1 MTKAFSFRQ
10 SFLGFYSGRAKDI
23 DNDNNNRFYERNTW
37 QKKLLYKKQIN
48 HNKPVLI
55 L

>member
-23 DNDNNNRFYERNTW
+23 DNDNNIGSTNEIPGRKSYFIKSKSIITSRC
-37 QKKLLYKKQIN
+37 
-48 HNKPVLI
+48 
-55 L
+55 